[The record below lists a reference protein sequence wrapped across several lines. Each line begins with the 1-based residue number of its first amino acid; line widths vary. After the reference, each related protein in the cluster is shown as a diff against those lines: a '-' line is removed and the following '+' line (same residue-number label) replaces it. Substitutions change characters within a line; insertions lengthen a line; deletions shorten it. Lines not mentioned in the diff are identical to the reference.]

1 MGMNAGHRGTF
12 VITWAQT
19 EIDSIRGAP
28 LSTLTVGAQWRWWGE
43 AARID
48 GPGDMLVLDGALGVS
63 ELRRHAARSVGRFL
77 RMAGMQPDRAMPHP
91 VIDQIATSDLVLHQG
106 FSVTDGQASYG
117 LTVAKAG
124 DGNLLL
130 LFTGRVP
137 PMGTDLFVVDHTADG
152 LVAANEA
159 EPAGGVIC
167 FTPGTRIDTPDGQ
180 RLIEDIRPGDRINTK
195 DDGAQEVIW
204 TGQRRMTGARLHAM
218 PHLRPI
224 RIRAGAM
231 GEDRPEHDLLVSPQH
246 RMLIKSAPSLSL
258 FNQPEVLIAA
268 SDLVDGNMILTDT
281 ALREV
286 TYIHLMTERHQ
297 IVWANGLETESFHPA
312 NADLN
317 MVDPVQR
324 SALLDLLPCVAADP
338 YSYGDFARRSL
349 TAPEAAILRHEA
361 A

>member
-1 MGMNAGHRGTF
+1 MGMKAGYRGTF
-12 VITWAQT
+12 VISWAQT
-19 EIDSIRGAP
+19 EIDGIRAAP
-28 LSTLTVGAQWRWWGE
+28 FAALTIGAQWRWWGDP
-43 AARID
+43 AGID
-48 GPGDMLVLDGALGVS
+48 RRGDVYTLNDALGADHLH
-63 ELRRHAARSVGRFL
+63 EHAARAAARVLRAVGLRPDSVHNRTVFQD
-77 RMAGMQPDRAMPHP
+77 RPDGDQSGPHGFT
-91 VIDQIATSDLVLHQG
+91 VTNGLECYRLTAITADNGVLLVL
-106 FSVTDGQASYG
+106 FDGS
-117 LTVAKAG
+117 
-124 DGNLLL
+124 
-130 LFTGRVP
+130 VP
-137 PMGTDLFVVDHTADG
+137 PRGVDLFVLEHSGDTQATVKPPEKT
-152 LVAANEA
+152 
-159 EPAGGVIC
+159 PGVIC
-167 FTPGTRIDTPDGQ
+167 FTPGTSIETPEGP
-180 RLIEDIRPGDRINTK
+180 RLIEDIRPGDRISTM
-195 DDGAQEVIW
+195 DDGAQEVLW

-231 GEDRPEHDLLVSPQH
+231 GEDRPDHDLLVSPQH
-246 RMLIKSAPSLSL
+246 RMLVKSAPSLSL

-268 SDLVDGNMILTDT
+268 SDLVDGNMVLTDT

-317 MVDPVQR
+317 MIDPVQR
-324 SALLDLLPCVAADP
+324 SALLDLLPSVAADP